1 MTRLL
6 HNLHHTV
13 MSVVSA
19 GKKTTTLLTDLLLTL
34 FITKRIVSN
43 DTTLPIRMSH
53 LEAVSIYTIPVR
65 K

>member
-1 MTRLL
+1 
-6 HNLHHTV
+6 

-19 GKKTTTLLTDLLLTL
+19 EKKSTTLLTDLLLTL
-34 FITKRIVSN
+34 FITERIVSN